1 MKKIILTMAIMS
13 FVQAFAIRAVTQK
26 EHENYLRY
34 SLLLNDKQ
42 IETLNSIDREYFS
55 KLDAALEKSRK
66 YSDNN
71 PQLTK
76 KEADAYTSKL
86 INEVEKDYKKNLSKV
101 LNFWQK
107 NKYLEY
113 RSRVY

>member
-1 MKKIILTMAIMS
+1 MKKIILTIAIM
-13 FVQAFAIRAVTQK
+13 FFAQAFAIRAVTQK
-26 EHENYLRY
+26 EHEDYLKY
-34 SLLLNDKQ
+34 SLRLNDKQ

-55 KLDAALEKSRK
+55 ELSAALEKSRK
-66 YSDNN
+66 YRQDN

-76 KEADAYTSKL
+76 EEANAYTSKL

-107 NKYLEY
+107 NQYLEY
-113 RSRVY
+113 RNRVY